1 MWNSPRSGSRNDWT
15 RIKNVNGASSD
26 KFLEFFRRDP
36 NNFLSGAIGGHG
48 RNLVISVPMTRRQAN
63 NQWSSGIAAHT
74 ASPQKIPS
82 AKIRWKI
89 FCLFLGG
96 GSRRHPLH
104 WLSSKGPNYQSGV
117 LNISAGAI
125 EWRFERK
132 MPRAGRSPWESCSCT
147 TMPRLTG
154 HLHPRRNWPT
164 WTSSVLIT
172 HPILRIWPVGL
183 PPVPW
188 NEKTIER
195 SPFFFRRWGHCCR
208 GDLFGRTTFWIFFW
222 VACKSRSNRLRSVL
236 NFVRSMLNKSRVW
249 SL

>member
-96 GSRRHPLH
+96 GIKTASSSLIIFQRAK
-104 WLSSKGPNYQSGV
+104 LSKRSIKHFCWCNWMTFWKKNAARGKVTMGV
-117 LNISAGAI
+117 LFLHDNAPAHRTLAPQKKLAYLDFQCLDHPPYSPYLTCRTTTCSLEWKNNWKVAI
-125 EWRFERK
+125 FL
-132 MPRAGRSPWESCSCT
+132 PTLRS
-147 TMPRLTG
+147 L
-154 HLHPRRNWPT
+154 LPRRSV
-164 WTSSVLIT
+164 WTD
-172 HPILRIWPVGL
+172 
-183 PPVPW
+183 
-188 NEKTIER
+188 N
-195 SPFFFRRWGHCCR
+195 F
-208 GDLFGRTTFWIFFW
+208 
-222 VACKSRSNRLRSVL
+222 L
-236 NFVRSMLNKSRVW
+236 NFFLSGLQKLEQQTKKCIELREEYVE
-249 SL
+249 